1 MSRNSGLTICKAAK
15 RISTREDN
23 LYSEKIINTILK
35 MYMEECKKE
44 LLKGKSVQLTGIG
57 TIIPEIKT
65 CKQFNLPS
73 CNKEDGNLPYTKV
86 KMKRND
92 SLIQE
97 MNKVLRKNIENG
109 ILGLENLSFEKKQI
123 AILRYN
129 GLISDEESES
139 KEE

>member
-1 MSRNSGLTICKAAK
+1 MSSYSGLTIRKAAK
-15 RISTREDN
+15 RMSNREDN
-23 LYSEKIINTILK
+23 LYSEKVINNVLK

-65 CKQFNLPS
+65 HKYSNLPS
-73 CNKEDGNLPYTKV
+73 FNKEDNDLPYTKV
-86 KMKRND
+86 KMKRNY

-97 MNKVLRKNIENG
+97 MNRILRENIENG
-109 ILGLENLSFEKKQI
+109 ILGLENLPFERQQI
-123 AILRYN
+123 TILRDN
-129 GLISDEESES
+129 GLISDKEAES